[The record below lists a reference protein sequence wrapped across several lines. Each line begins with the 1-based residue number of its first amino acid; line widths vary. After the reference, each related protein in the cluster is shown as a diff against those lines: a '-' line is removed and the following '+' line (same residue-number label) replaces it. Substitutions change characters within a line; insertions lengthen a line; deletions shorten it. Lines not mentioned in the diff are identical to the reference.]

1 MNAGVN
7 IDARREVLAAAAA
20 IAAEEGPDAISI
32 KALTVRSGISN
43 GSIYHHFG
51 SRDGVVAA
59 LVLKVFAD
67 YQGGI
72 LRLLAKH
79 AEDARAGIEGLV
91 EHHLRWVEQ
100 NPEDARLL
108 MTRRD
113 KVAAGPYGDR
123 LGEQNRE
130 FLRAV
135 GGWIDSQTEAGRMPA
150 LGIDL
155 VHALAFAPAQELSS
169 LWLAGRIGPK
179 PTAFSRR
186 LAPAAW
192 AAILAVPE

>member
-1 MNAGVN
+1 MSPETS

-20 IAAEEGPDAISI
+20 IAGEQGPDAISI
-32 KALTVRSGISN
+32 KALTGRSGISN

-51 SRDGVVAA
+51 SRDGVIAA
-59 LVLKVFAD
+59 LVLEAFAD

-72 LRLLAKH
+72 LRLLSEH

-91 EHHLRWVEQ
+91 EHHLDWVER

-123 LGEQNRE
+123 LSEQNRE

-135 GGWIDSQTEAGRMPA
+135 GGWLDSQVEAGRMPA

-169 LWLAGRIGPK
+169 LWLAGRIESP
-179 PTAFSRR
+179 PTAFSAR